1 MYIFIGLSVFQN
13 IMDQYFERMKKLA
26 ASPELPSRIKFMLQ
40 DTLELRRNEWVS
52 RRIKTSE
59 AGPVPVSKL
68 RWEAFASSPNPP
80 PPNFMQFPFHP
91 MPFGMPP
98 PGMFG
103 QPGHPMHSM
112 MPGGIFPPGVMNA
125 RMPDMSLVQDAQK
138 DIFGKDPAP
147 KNQQLIKKI
156 KDKSEDLF
164 EPQ

>member
-1 MYIFIGLSVFQN
+1 
-13 IMDQYFERMKKLA
+13 MDQYFDRMKMLGD
-26 ASPELPSRIKFMLQ
+26 SPELPSRIKFMLQ
-40 DTLELRRNEWVS
+40 DAIELRRNAWMS
-52 RRIKTSE
+52 RRIKSSE

-68 RWEAFASSPNPP
+68 RWEAFASSPVPP
-80 PPNFMQFPFHP
+80 PPNFMQLPFPP

-103 QPGHPMHSM
+103 QPMHPM
-112 MPGGIFPPGVMNA
+112 MPGGIFSPGAMNA
-125 RMPDMSLVQDAQK
+125 RMPDLSMVQDAQK